1 VNPNL
6 MGGILA
12 VATLVSAGSAVGVNQ
27 VVSGQVA
34 PEGMQEEEAAED
46 ESSDDATPEPEPS
59 PRVARSTRRP
69 RVLTA
74 DEYLDGIMGRNLFD
88 VEVIAS
94 WNPEEAAVAGGVAE
108 TPLRVRL
115 LGTVVANDPAYSSAL
130 IVNEDEPYAK
140 GYSVGDQLADRTIV
154 EIIKGKVKLE
164 RTDGAFEWLSIEDEA
179 GTRVVPQASRQSD
192 GDEEG
197 GVQQTGDNRF
207 SVSRELFDKYIN
219 DMESITKL
227 GRALLHRGP
236 DGSFDGYRLAAI
248 RRNTLADQLGIKN
261 GDIIHSVNG
270 EPLTSL
276 QAAMNA
282 YNTMQ
287 TESNFCFEITRRRK
301 PVELC
306 YDVN

>member
-1 VNPNL
+1 MNPNL

-12 VATLVSAGSAVGVNQ
+12 AATLISAGTAYGVNQ
-27 VVSGQVA
+27 VIATQLA
-34 PEGMQEEEAAED
+34 PEVVAEEAAP
-46 ESSDDATPEPEPS
+46 PEAPAAA
-59 PRVARSTRRP
+59 PRVARRGRGRRVP
-69 RVLTA
+69 TA
-74 DEYLDGIMGRNLFD
+74 EEYLDGIMRRNIFD
-88 VEVIAS
+88 VSVIES
-94 WNPEEAAVAGGVAE
+94 WDPQPEESAGGAQE

-115 LGTVVANDPAYSSAL
+115 LGTVVANDPRFSSAL
-130 IVNEDEPYAK
+130 IASEDEPYSK
-140 GYSVGDQLADRTIV
+140 GYSIGDALADRTIV

-164 RTDGAFEWLSIEDEA
+164 RSDGAFEWLSID
-179 GTRVVPQASRQSD
+179 
-192 GDEEG
+192 DEEG
-197 GVQQTGDNRF
+197 KRVTASTQREPEGDDDSGVQQTSDNRF
-207 SVSRELFDKYIN
+207 SVSRDLFDKYIN

-287 TESNFCFEITRRRK
+287 SESNFCFEITRRRK

-306 YDVN
+306 YDVR

>member
-1 VNPNL
+1 MNPNL

-12 VATLVSAGSAVGVNQ
+12 AATLISAGSAYGVNQ
-27 VVSGQVA
+27 VVASQLA
-34 PEGMQEEEAAED
+34 PEGVPTDDEAAPTP
-46 ESSDDATPEPEPS
+46 DDAPGQ
-59 PRVARSTRRP
+59 PRVAATRTEPRRSSP
-69 RVLTA
+69 VLTA
-74 DEYLDGIMGRNLFD
+74 EQYLDGIMQRNLFD
-88 VEVIAS
+88 VDVIAS
-94 WNPEEAAVAGGVAE
+94 WNPDPPGDSVGPQE

-115 LGTVVANDPAYSSAL
+115 LGTVVANDPQYSSAL
-130 IVNEDEPYAK
+130 IASEDEPYSK
-140 GYSVGDQLADRTIV
+140 GYSIGDMLADRTIV

-164 RTDGAFEWLSIEDEA
+164 RADGAFEWLSID
-179 GTRVVPQASRQSD
+179 
-192 GDEEG
+192 DEEG
-197 GVQQTGDNRF
+197 KRVTASTTPNDSDDDSGVQQTGDNRF
-207 SVSRELFDKYIN
+207 AVSRDLFDKYIN

-261 GDIIHSVNG
+261 GDIIHAVNG

-287 TESNFCFEITRRRK
+287 NESNFCFEITRRRK

-306 YDVN
+306 YDVR

>member
-1 VNPNL
+1 MNPNL

-12 VATLVSAGSAVGVNQ
+12 AATLVSAGSAVGINQ
-27 VVSGQVA
+27 VIATQLAPDGVAEETEAGPGGDA
-34 PEGMQEEEAAED
+34 PE
-46 ESSDDATPEPEPS
+46 
-59 PRVARSTRRP
+59 PRVAAARTSRSRAT

-74 DEYLDGIMGRNLFD
+74 EEYLNGIMKRNLFD
-88 VEVIAS
+88 VEIIAKWS
-94 WNPEEAAVAGGVAE
+94 APAPKSESGEQE

-115 LGTVVANDPAYSSAL
+115 LGTVVANDPQFSSAL
-130 IVNEDEPYAK
+130 IASEDDPYSK
-140 GYSVGDQLADRTIV
+140 GYSIGDKLADRTIV

-164 RTDGAFEWLSIEDEA
+164 RIDGAFEWLSIDDEE
-179 GTRVVPQASRQSD
+179 GKRVTATTTPQDSDSD
-192 GDEEG
+192 GDEG
-197 GVQQTGDNRF
+197 IQQTGDNRF
-207 SVSRELFDKYIN
+207 AVSRDLFDKYIN

-261 GDIIHSVNG
+261 GDIIHAVNG

-287 TESNFCFEITRRRK
+287 TQSNFCFEITRRRK

-306 YDVN
+306 YDVR